1 MRMMNSNNEGDNGS
15 FEGDSSLPST
25 SGPIVPSTDSTLG
38 DANASGPDPTP
49 RADTLALAPG
59 LCLE

>member
-1 MRMMNSNNEGDNGS
+1 MMNSNNEGDNGS
-15 FEGDSSLPST
+15 FEGDSSFPAT
-25 SGPIVPSTDSTLG
+25 SGLIVPSIDSTLG
-38 DANASGPDPTP
+38 DANASGPDPTR